1 MASQSL
7 IRKGINKMSAIKF
20 RDVEDVYQFLENGGD
35 AWYMPMIEE
44 FVWFDYLADPAESL
58 DVTELNRWIDTEGSS
73 LQKGYEEF
81 HDGD

>member
-1 MASQSL
+1 
-7 IRKGINKMSAIKF
+7 MSAITF

-44 FVWFDYLADPAESL
+44 FVSITDPTESL

>member
-7 IRKGINKMSAIKF
+7 IRKGINKMSAITF
-20 RDVEDVYQFLENGGD
+20 RNTKDVYQFLENGGD

-44 FVWFDYLADPAESL
+44 FVSISDPEESL

>member
-1 MASQSL
+1 
-7 IRKGINKMSAIKF
+7 MSAIKF
-20 RDVEDVYQFLENGGD
+20 RNTKDVYQFLENGGD

-44 FVWFDYLADPAESL
+44 FVSISDSEESL

>member
-20 RDVEDVYQFLENGGD
+20 RNTKDVYQFLENGGD

-44 FVWFDYLADPAESL
+44 FVSISDPEESL

-81 HDGD
+81 YDGD

>member
-7 IRKGINKMSAIKF
+7 TRKGINKMSAIKF

-44 FVWFDYLADPAESL
+44 FVSISDPEESL

>member
-1 MASQSL
+1 MGSQSL
-7 IRKGINKMSAIKF
+7 TRKGINKMSAIKF

-44 FVWFDYLADPAESL
+44 FVSISDPEESL

>member
-20 RDVEDVYQFLENGGD
+20 RNVEDVYQFLENGGD

-44 FVWFDYLADPAESL
+44 FVSISDPEESL

>member
-1 MASQSL
+1 
-7 IRKGINKMSAIKF
+7 MSAIKF
-20 RDVEDVYQFLENGGD
+20 RNTKDVYQFLEIGGD

-44 FVWFDYLADPAESL
+44 FVSISDSEESL

>member
-20 RDVEDVYQFLENGGD
+20 RNTKDVYQFLENGGD

-44 FVWFDYLADPAESL
+44 FVSISDPEESL

>member
-7 IRKGINKMSAIKF
+7 TRKGINKMSAIKF

-44 FVWFDYLADPAESL
+44 FVSISDSEESL

-73 LQKGYEEF
+73 LQKGYDEF
-81 HDGD
+81 YDGD

>member
-7 IRKGINKMSAIKF
+7 IRKGINKMSAITF

-44 FVWFDYLADPAESL
+44 FVWFDYLADPEESL

>member
-7 IRKGINKMSAIKF
+7 TRKGINKMSAIKF
-20 RDVEDVYQFLENGGD
+20 RNTKDVYQFLENGGD

-44 FVWFDYLADPAESL
+44 FVSISDSEESL

>member
-1 MASQSL
+1 
-7 IRKGINKMSAIKF
+7 
-20 RDVEDVYQFLENGGD
+20 
-35 AWYMPMIEE
+35 MPMIEE
-44 FVWFDYLADPAESL
+44 FVWFDYLADPEESL

>member
-20 RDVEDVYQFLENGGD
+20 RNTKDVYQFLENGGD

-44 FVWFDYLADPAESL
+44 FVSISDPEESL
-58 DVTELNRWIDTEGSS
+58 DITELNRWIDTEGSS

>member
-20 RDVEDVYQFLENGGD
+20 RNTKDVYQFLENGGD

-44 FVWFDYLADPAESL
+44 FVSITDPEESL

>member
-20 RDVEDVYQFLENGGD
+20 RNVEDVYQFLENGGD

-44 FVWFDYLADPAESL
+44 FVSISDPEESL

-81 HDGD
+81 YDGD

>member
-7 IRKGINKMSAIKF
+7 TRKGINKMSAIKF
-20 RDVEDVYQFLENGGD
+20 RNTKDVYQFLENGGD

-44 FVWFDYLADPAESL
+44 FVSISDPEESL

>member
-1 MASQSL
+1 
-7 IRKGINKMSAIKF
+7 MSAITF
-20 RDVEDVYQFLENGGD
+20 RNTKDVYQFLENGGD
-35 AWYMPMIEE
+35 AWYMPMIAEI
-44 FVWFDYLADPAESL
+44 VSISDPEESL

>member
-1 MASQSL
+1 MGSQSL
-7 IRKGINKMSAIKF
+7 IRKGINKMSSITF
-20 RDVEDVYQFLENGGD
+20 RNTKDVYQFLENGGD

-44 FVWFDYLADPAESL
+44 FVSISDPEESL
-58 DVTELNRWIDTEGSS
+58 DITELNRWIDTEGSS

>member
-20 RDVEDVYQFLENGGD
+20 RNTKDVYQFLENGGD

-44 FVWFDYLADPAESL
+44 FVSISDSEESL

>member
-20 RDVEDVYQFLENGGD
+20 RNTKDVYQFLENGGD

-44 FVWFDYLADPAESL
+44 FVSITDPAESL

>member
-7 IRKGINKMSAIKF
+7 IRKRINKMSAITF

-44 FVWFDYLADPAESL
+44 FVSISDPEESL
-58 DVTELNRWIDTEGSS
+58 DITELNRWIDTEGSS

>member
-1 MASQSL
+1 
-7 IRKGINKMSAIKF
+7 MSSITF

-44 FVWFDYLADPAESL
+44 FVSISDPEESL

>member
-1 MASQSL
+1 MACQSL

-20 RDVEDVYQFLENGGD
+20 RNTKDVYQFLENGGD

-44 FVWFDYLADPAESL
+44 FVSISDPEESL